1 MKTLMDQDQI
11 SAIIV
16 AFLVA
21 TCIVGLC
28 IQHIRDR
35 NAEADQYDLHEEPEI

>member
-1 MKTLMDQDQI
+1 MDQDQL

-21 TCIVGLC
+21 SCIVGLC
-28 IQHIRDR
+28 IQHIRDQ
-35 NAEADQYDLHEEPEI
+35 NAEADNYDLQEEPEI